1 MRIEDL
7 VQSLRPLVEESLA
20 GGRFELVELNARYE
34 GSRIAIAVLIDRPE
48 GGVTLDECAA
58 VNRALGDRLETVE
71 FLQQGY
77 VLEVASPGI
86 DRPLKTRR
94 DFERALKKGAKFFLK
109 EQFNGK
115 IEWDGLISTVSEG
128 HVDVETDKG
137 MLQIPLPLI
146 HKAKLLFNG
155 N

>member
-1 MRIEDL
+1 MSLDEARVLIE
-7 VQSLRPLVEESLA
+7 
-20 GGRFELVELNARYE
+20 RFLNDHGLELVDLQARNE
-34 GSRIAIAVLIDRPE
+34 SGHTAVRLLVDKPQ
-48 GGVTLDECAA
+48 GGISMDECARI
-58 VNRALGDRLETVE
+58 NRALGAMLDEAGAFCAAGTGN
-71 FLQQGY
+71 FA
-77 VLEVASPGI
+77 LEVFSPGL
-86 DRPLKTRR
+86 DRPLSTLADFRR
-94 DFERALKKGAKFFLK
+94 NRGNKAKFFLK
-109 EQFNGK
+109 QQFDGK